1 MRAYSLDLRER
12 VVTAYEKGEHTIAE
26 IANRFSVGQTFLKK
40 MLRQKR
46 QNGSV
51 ERLPHRAGAKKVL
64 SETSHRWLAL
74 QIKKQPDA
82 TLCELQERLRQEKK
96 VQVSPATLS
105 RALRQLGLPRK
116 KSRLSQGS
124 AITEKGLGFGGG

>member
-12 VVTAYEKGEHTIAE
+12 VVAAYEKGEETIAG
-26 IANRFSVGQTFLKK
+26 IAAKFSVGQTFLKK

-46 QNGSV
+46 ATGSV

-64 SETSHRWLAL
+64 SDKQRSFLAK

-82 TLCELQERLRQEKK
+82 TLAELREDLQIRE
-96 VQVSPATLS
+96 QVSVSVATVSREL
-105 RALRQLGLPRK
+105 RALRLPRK
-116 KSRLSQGS
+116 KSR
-124 AITEKGLGFGGG
+124 